1 MNNGIRVTPI
11 DIQQK
16 RFHVIFR
23 GYDRT
28 EVDMFIDLV
37 RDEMETLVR
46 EVAELRDFRQ
56 SYDER
61 LRELTDRE
69 ETVKNTMLMTQKLME
84 DQKDNARREAAVIIK
99 EAEFRGQQI
108 LSNAQDEKEKL
119 EVDIQALKRRK
130 HHFLQ
135 DVKKVVQMH
144 QEMVSFEEAGG
155 EAVGASAGDD
165 GDAAKEESTGA

>member
-1 MNNGIRVTPI
+1 MSNGIRVTPI

-16 RFHVIFR
+16 RFHVVFR
-23 GYDRT
+23 GYDRS
-28 EVDMFIDLV
+28 EVEMFLDLV
-37 RDEMETLVR
+37 RDEMETLYR
-46 EVAELRDFRQ
+46 EATELREFRQ

-99 EAEFRGQQI
+99 DAEVRRLQFI
-108 LSNAQDEKEKL
+108 NNSQDEKAKL
-119 EVDIQALKRRK
+119 EVEIQELKRRK

-135 DVKKVVQMH
+135 DIKKVIEMH
-144 QEMVSFEEAGG
+144 REMVSFEEAGD
-155 EAVGASAGDD
+155 V
-165 GDAAKEESTGA
+165 AKEEPAQE

>member
-1 MNNGIRVTPI
+1 MSNGTRVTPI

-16 RFHVIFR
+16 RFHVVFR
-23 GYDRT
+23 GYEQT
-28 EVDMFIDLV
+28 EVETFLDLV
-37 RDEMETLVR
+37 RDEMETLMR
-46 EVAELRDFRQ
+46 EGMELREFRQ

-108 LSNAQDEKEKL
+108 LSSAQDEKAKL
-119 EVDIQALKRRK
+119 EVEIQELKRRK

-135 DVKKVVQMH
+135 DIKKVIEMH
-144 QEMVSFEEAGG
+144 REMVSFEEAGG
-155 EAVGASAGDD
+155 V
-165 GDAAKEESTGA
+165 AKEEPAQE